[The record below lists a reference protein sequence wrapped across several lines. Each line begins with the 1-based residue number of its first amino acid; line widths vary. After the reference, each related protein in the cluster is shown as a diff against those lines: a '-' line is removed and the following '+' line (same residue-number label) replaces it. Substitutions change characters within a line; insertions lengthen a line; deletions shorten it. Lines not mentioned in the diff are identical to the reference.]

1 VTSGRIDNTKNIA
14 GVSVLKITGAFTKDT
29 IPYLQKIC
37 HEAGRDQNTKGV
49 LLDFQGVSEID
60 TSAFACVVNFVKTH
74 VSQGVNIGLI
84 NLKAQE
90 KVLAEILK
98 VNNAIRIFKK
108 ESEAIAALSNRRGH
122 EQ

>member
-1 VTSGRIDNTKNIA
+1 MTSGRIDNTKNVA

-29 IPYLQKIC
+29 IPDLQKIC
-37 HEAGRDQNTKGV
+37 HEVGRGQDTKGV

-60 TSAFACVVNFVKTH
+60 TSAFACVVNFVKAHATH
-74 VSQGVNIGLI
+74 GVNIGLI

-98 VNNAIRIFKK
+98 VNSAIRIFDK
-108 ESEAIAALSNRRGH
+108 ESEAIAMLSKD
-122 EQ
+122 